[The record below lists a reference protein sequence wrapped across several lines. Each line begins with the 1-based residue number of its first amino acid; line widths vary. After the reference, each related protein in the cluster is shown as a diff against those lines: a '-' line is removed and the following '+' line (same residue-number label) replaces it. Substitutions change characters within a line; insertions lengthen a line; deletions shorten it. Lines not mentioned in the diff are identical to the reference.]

1 MAVAKPEKLLK
12 PVGLVFL
19 IDYIPYSPLIL
30 DIAVHNDSFNV
41 AIIEPFALI
50 VDVLQSYHKYIR
62 IVISS
67 KNMFMR
73 IKHIFR

>member
-30 DIAVHNDSFNV
+30 DIAVHNDSLNV
-41 AIIEPFALI
+41 SIIEPFAFI
-50 VDVLQSYHKYIR
+50 AGILQSYHKYVR

-73 IKHIFR
+73 IKHVLR